1 MNELTSPLVSAILPV
16 YNGAR
21 FVGEAIQSVLEQD
34 YRPLECI
41 VVDDGSTDASAEI
54 IARYP
59 VTYISQAQS
68 GPGAA
73 RNAGVRASRGEIFAF
88 LDQDD
93 RWAPGKLSAQVDA
106 LRSNPGGGYS
116 TTLQRSWL
124 EDGIDRPSW
133 ITEEQLESNSGLFPG
148 MLTVTRDAF
157 EKVGPFREELRS
169 ASDTDWFF
177 RANDLAIPH
186 IRIMK
191 PLLIRRIHNANQ
203 SRDVGTSHREL
214 LRIAR
219 DSIARKAA
227 ERVRT

>member
-1 MNELTSPLVSAILPV
+1 MNEATNPLVSAILPV

-21 FVGEAIQSVLEQD
+21 FVAEAIESVLEQD

-41 VVDDGSTDASAEI
+41 VVDDGSTDESAAI

-73 RNAGVRASRGEIFAF
+73 RNVGVRASRGEILAF

-106 LRSNPGGGYS
+106 LRANPGPAYS
-116 TTLQRSWL
+116 TTLQRTWL
-124 EDGIDRPSW
+124 EDGVDRPAW
-133 ITEEQLESNSGLFPG
+133 ITEEQLESDSGLFPG
-148 MLTVTRDAF
+148 MLAVTRDAF
-157 EKVGPFREELRS
+157 EKVGTFREELRS
-169 ASDTDWFF
+169 ASDADWFF
-177 RANDLAIPH
+177 RANDLEIPH
-186 IRIMK
+186 LRILQ
-191 PLLIRRIHNANQ
+191 PLLIRRIHDANQ

-219 DSIARKAA
+219 DSIARKLA
-227 ERVRT
+227 ERA